1 MRPVLCALLLAAA
14 LPCLSQTA
22 SVNSVDYQGTVVSP
36 APVASPAAPVQSG
49 LAAPVPT
56 QAQGPAWM
64 YVSSTGLPYDTAAV
78 LEKREEYYSSKS
90 KAVIFSIVGTG
101 LGVVGNV
108 LVQTACK
115 EEETVSGS
123 GYYRYSSTKTV
134 CDNGQLLTGL
144 GVVAGALPF
153 QIIGIVN
160 IIKASVQGGQ
170 LKGLENRAGIRDIS
184 VDAGWNPQTKATGM
198 VASVRF

>member
-14 LPCLSQTA
+14 FPCLSQTT
-22 SVNSVDYQGTVVSP
+22 SVNSVDYQGAAVPS
-36 APVASPAAPVQSG
+36 APVASPATPVWGDQP
-49 LAAPVPT
+49 APVPT
-56 QAQGPAWM
+56 QPQGPAWM

-78 LEKREEYYSSKS
+78 LDKREEYYSSKN
-90 KAVIFSIVGTG
+90 KAVIFSIIGTG

-115 EEETVSGS
+115 EEYVSS
-123 GYYRYSSTKTV
+123 GYGRYSTTV
-134 CDNGQLLTGL
+134 CDDGQLLTGL
-144 GVVAGALPF
+144 GVMAGAIPF

-184 VDAGWNPQTKATGM
+184 VDAGWNPQTKTTGM